1 VTATASSPNQE
12 RFPFSSMR
20 TAASRQGSYTPQP
33 VTASPQPQNLSP
45 ALGHPA
51 LNLATIFSPSARTL
65 RRGASPAP
73 PDHPRRTWSY
83 TPLPI
88 TMNPVS
94 PPGSVEDQLSHS
106 ITNVVLPA
114 GIASSGGALASPSS
128 VSLDASYQRQQ
139 DWLSGR
145 GAAPSS
151 QDWLP
156 SAKTSTTPTAEDTM
170 PRRRPRQNTVSPQ
183 RNADQ
188 QLTSRCLDTVVAP
201 TLPCSQDPSP
211 TAAGA
216 AAASVASAAAAI
228 AASAQQPNGPLM
240 PRRTPDPSPSGKT
253 AQQPSWEGIEPRDGL
268 STELVVGVERFTHR
282 PRMSSLPQG
291 IDKPDSTPPL
301 ASTLGSQPQATTPV
315 SVNVYWQRSVAF
327 DEQGRVVRRL
337 GDELSWGKKLVKD
350 IIGVYHIGVEVH
362 SDEYT
367 FGTYHAP
374 SMKQIGDEGSGV
386 CRHDPQ
392 RPGPQ
397 FVFKL
402 GHPIGFTAK
411 TREQVKEIC
420 EELGKGSWGKSS
432 YNRIHHNCVDFARA
446 LCEKLGAGDI
456 PLWCYRGA
464 AAAKLLGIGGEP
476 PLQANGN
483 STVMHP
489 LPHETAYEQFPR
501 GAMTVG
507 GIQTA
512 TMPAMRLA
520 ALTVNSE
527 ACMQLAE
534 QLAASDAGTA
544 PAVST
549 LPSLA
554 AAPAMAAVEQLTV
567 QPSPNSLKVGRAV
580 SVFQNMGHWNRAQ
593 IVCQDPDGKY
603 TVAYNDTRATEAGV
617 AASRIVPLPEVPRET
632 TALAQAFY
640 LDESTS
646 GGGFNGLGRPSFVDG
661 AATGLW
667 TGFNDKVGQQ
677 QPGLGAGLLAAS
689 TSPCYTTPAA
699 AQLRYSLAAAAA
711 APALASFT
719 PIAPSIARG
728 VGMQVPPCCPWTCHR
743 PTNGAAWQ
751 SST

>member
-1 VTATASSPNQE
+1 
-12 RFPFSSMR
+12 
-20 TAASRQGSYTPQP
+20 
-33 VTASPQPQNLSP
+33 
-45 ALGHPA
+45 
-51 LNLATIFSPSARTL
+51 
-65 RRGASPAP
+65 
-73 PDHPRRTWSY
+73 
-83 TPLPI
+83 
-88 TMNPVS
+88 MNPLS

-106 ITNVVLPA
+106 LTNVVLPA

-139 DWLSGR
+139 DWLTGR
-145 GAAPSS
+145 GAAPAS

-156 SAKTSTTPTAEDTM
+156 SAKTSTTPTAQDTL
-170 PRRRPRQNTVSPQ
+170 PQRRPRQNTVSPQ
-183 RNADQ
+183 RNADR

-201 TLPCSQDPSP
+201 SLPPSQDPSP

-216 AAASVASAAAAI
+216 AAAAAASAAI
-228 AASAQQPNGPLM
+228 AASAPSGSLI
-240 PRRTPDPSPSGKT
+240 PRGTPDPSPSSKT

-291 IDKPDSTPPL
+291 VDKPDSTPAPTFEHGTPNF
-301 ASTLGSQPQATTPV
+301 ASTTV
-315 SVNVYWQRSVAF
+315 SVNVYWQRSIAF
-327 DEQGRVVRRL
+327 DGQGRVVRRL

-350 IIGVYHIGVEVH
+350 IIGVYHIGVQVH

-402 GHPIGFTAK
+402 GHPIGFTPK

-420 EELGKGSWGKSS
+420 EDLGKGSWGKAS

-489 LPHETAYEQFPR
+489 LPHELETEPFPG

-507 GIQTA
+507 GIETA
-512 TMPAMRLA
+512 TSPVPGLA

-527 ACMQLAE
+527 VPVAIGAMAAASTPVAPACMQLAE
-534 QLAASDAGTA
+534 QLAASDAGAA
-544 PAVST
+544 PALSA

-567 QPSPNSLKVGRAV
+567 QLSPNGLKVGRAV

-617 AASRIVPLPEVPRET
+617 AASRIVPLPEVPRDT
-632 TALAQAFY
+632 TALAKAFY
-640 LDESTS
+640 LDESST
-646 GGGFNGLGRPSFVDG
+646 GGGLGGLGRQNYVDG
-661 AATGLW
+661 IATGLR
-667 TGFNDKVGQQ
+667 TGFSDKVGQQ
-677 QPGLGAGLLAAS
+677 QPGMGAGLLPPS
-689 TSPCYTTPAA
+689 TSPCYTAPVA

-719 PIAPSIARG
+719 RLPPSMARG
-728 VGMQVPPCCPWTCHR
+728 VGMQVPPCCPWICHR